1 VKKEVKPEVNEEDT
15 DKLTELELMRKSLW
29 EMENRVR
36 QNEQEQIAKD
46 QRLAERETRLRNEIR
61 RMDGSW

>member
-1 VKKEVKPEVNEEDT
+1 MKKEVKPEVNEEDT